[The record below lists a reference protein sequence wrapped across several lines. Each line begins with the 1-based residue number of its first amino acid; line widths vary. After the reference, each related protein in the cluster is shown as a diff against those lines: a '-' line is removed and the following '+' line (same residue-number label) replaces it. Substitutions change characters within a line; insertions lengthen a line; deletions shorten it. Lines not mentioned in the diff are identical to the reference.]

1 MEENTQE
8 KTNPNVM
15 SEEEFQNELHNK
27 LNLRTFSSTRSV
39 RSVGRAFRRGNI
51 TNYGEVVP
59 RRPFHNRK
67 NTCKRKGRHSRE
79 YNEFKKR
86 LYGEYLF
93 RERYHGRRV

>member
-1 MEENTQE
+1 MTTEE
-8 KTNPNVM
+8 KNPHVM

-27 LNLRTFSSTRSV
+27 LNLRTFDAV
-39 RSVGRAFRRGNI
+39 RKVKSVGRAFRRGNI
-51 TNYGEVVP
+51 TNYGELVP
-59 RRPFHNRK
+59 KRPFHNRK
-67 NTCKRKGRHSRE
+67 NTCKRKGHHSRA